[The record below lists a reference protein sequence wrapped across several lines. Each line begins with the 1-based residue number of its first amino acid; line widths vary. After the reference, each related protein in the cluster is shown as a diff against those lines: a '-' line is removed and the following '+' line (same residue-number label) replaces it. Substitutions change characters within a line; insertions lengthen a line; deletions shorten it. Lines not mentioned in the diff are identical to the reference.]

1 MSKRGELMS
10 LRTFTKENR
19 SKFIEDQRDFI
30 YSTTEYFCN
39 RPLDWSKDHELN
51 IALIAFN
58 RACESQSETHTN
70 FSGYAYT
77 LIQSALIQY
86 YIKLEE
92 SISLTFELENK
103 AYMEYLSSLSD
114 FEIYFENKA
123 RAMEIALLSE
133 ELKKHNIRFKYLQTL
148 KFNDKVL
155 KTNLLNLVLNICKN
169 DSLTESMLLNKSFDT
184 DKLSS
189 LIHLDLK
196 IIKKYKKYII
206 MLLLIFSKDNYIYLK
221 AYLNIRVGASNA

>member
-1 MSKRGELMS
+1 ME

-19 SKFIEDQRDFI
+19 SRFIEDNKPFI
-30 YSTTEYFCN
+30 YNTVEYFCN
-39 RPLDWSKDHELN
+39 RPLDWSKDQELN

-58 RACESQSETHTN
+58 RACESQSEMHTN
-70 FSGYAYT
+70 FLGYAYA

-103 AYMEYLSSLSD
+103 TYLEYLASLSD

-123 RAMEIALLSE
+123 RAMEIALLSQ
-133 ELKKHNIRFKYLQTL
+133 ELKKHNVDFKDLQNI
-148 KFNDKVL
+148 KFEDNVL
-155 KTNLLNLVLNICKN
+155 KTKLLNLVLNICKN
-169 DSLTESMLLNKSFDT
+169 DSLSESILLNKSFDISG
-184 DKLSS
+184 LST
-189 LIHLDLK
+189 LTGLDLK

-206 MLLLIFSKDNYIYLK
+206 MMLMVFSREDYIFFK
-221 AYLNIRVGASNA
+221 AYLNIKVGDLNT